1 MKVGFLQFKP
11 EFGKPEDNTERV
23 KNLLSGIDFDLIVLP
38 ELSNSGY
45 LFTNED
51 ELKKLSEN
59 IPDGYFTQTLKE
71 ISAQNNCFIVA
82 GICEVD
88 HSNFYNSSVLIYPDG
103 QIKLY
108 RKIHL
113 FSEEFFWFKPG
124 NLHFEVHEIET
135 KNKERCKVGM
145 MICFDWIYPEAAR
158 TLALKGA
165 QLICHPSNL
174 VLPYCQDAMITR
186 SLENRVFIIT
196 TNRIGRETNNGRELE
211 FTGMSEIVNSKGSIL
226 YRASFD
232 KEEVYITEIKPEEA
246 NNKLATN
253 YNDLFKGRRNDYYA
267 K

>member
-1 MKVGFLQFKP
+1 MKVGFFQFKP
-11 EFGKPEDNTERV
+11 EFGKPETNAERV
-23 KNLLSGIDFDLIVLP
+23 KNFLSGKDFDLIVLP

-45 LFTNED
+45 LFTHED
-51 ELKKLSEN
+51 ELKKFSEC
-59 IPDGYFTQTLKE
+59 IPDGLFTNSLKE
-71 ISAQNNCFIVA
+71 ISALNSCFIVA
-82 GICEVD
+82 GVCEVD
-88 HSNFYNSSVLIYPDG
+88 NGNHYNTSVLIYPDG
-103 QIKLY
+103 QVKLY

-135 KNKERCKVGM
+135 ENGEKCKVGM

-196 TNRIGRETNNGRELE
+196 TNRVGKETNKGKELE
-211 FTGMSEIVNSKGSIL
+211 FTGRSEIVNSKGSVL
-226 YRASFD
+226 YRASAD
-232 KEEVYITEIKPEEA
+232 KEEIFITEINPEES

-253 YNDLFKGRRNDYYA
+253 YNDLFKGRRNEFYL